1 MRMQLCWS
9 LCINALYCI
18 VCLVLTRIPGES
30 RGTASTHEDLPL
42 VEFVCLVFT
51 RMPVE
56 SYRARLGSLLLCLCD
71 DFRALINSLVC

>member
-1 MRMQLCWS
+1 MHK
-9 LCINALYCI
+9 
-18 VCLVLTRIPGES
+18 CLVLTRIPSES